1 MKRYLLSI
9 LVLVMAVLLAGCD
22 IVPAAE
28 SSEAVS
34 ASAEPAEL
42 AAEMVYGRIKEI
54 NGNEILLVV
63 GTMGQTAERQRV
75 PITATATDTEQP
87 RDERMPIGEGER
99 PAFSG
104 ERMPVGEGERPAF
117 SGERMPVGEGERP
130 AFSGE
135 RIVGD
140 GERPAFSGERM
151 PMGEGERVTVGQGNA
166 AMGQGIVLTGEE
178 KIYQIPVTAK
188 ITAMQG
194 STELRFTQLAVKNTV
209 CIYLDSDGDIFHVQ
223 LLQ

>member
-34 ASAEPAEL
+34 ASAEPAKL

-87 RDERMPIGEGER
+87 RDERMPISGERTIGDGER

-104 ERMPVGEGERPAF
+104 ERMP
-117 SGERMPVGEGERP
+117 MGEGERP

>member
-75 PITATATDTEQP
+75 PITATATDTEQS
-87 RDERMPIGEGER
+87 RDERMP
-99 PAFSG
+99 
-104 ERMPVGEGERPAF
+104 M
-117 SGERMPVGEGERP
+117 
-130 AFSGE
+130 
-135 RIVGD
+135 GD

-151 PMGEGERVTVGQGNA
+151 PMGDGERPVFSGERMPIGEGERMPMGEGERVTV
-166 AMGQGIVLTGEE
+166 GQGIVLTGEE

-209 CIYLDSDGDIFHVQ
+209 CIYIDSDGDIFHVQ